1 MTESAKHAV
10 MDAMAVGESVT
21 LTCVAVDTP
30 TCARCFFVGMDCEML
45 AGRFRCM
52 AAERAD
58 GRDVIFVEIDM
69 EGGKYDRI

>member
-21 LTCVAVDTP
+21 LTCVAVDKP
-30 TCARCFFVGMDCEML
+30 TCVGCCFIGIGCEML
-45 AGRFRCM
+45 PSRFRCM

-58 GRDVIFVEIDM
+58 GRDVVFVETDM
-69 EGGKYDRI
+69 EGGRI